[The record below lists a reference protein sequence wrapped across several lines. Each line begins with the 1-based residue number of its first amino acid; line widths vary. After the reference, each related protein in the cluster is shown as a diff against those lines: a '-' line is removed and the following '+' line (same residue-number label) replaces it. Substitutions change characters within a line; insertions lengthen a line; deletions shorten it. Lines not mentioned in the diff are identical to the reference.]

1 MLLMPGRFRSSCMGD
16 TCRSVGKSIRLVDSV
31 ERCKDSLGKWGVYG
45 PLLLPP
51 QLGLATGPLAYFRVH
66 QVSFRYHL
74 RGCGL
79 TFEEFHHQLYP
90 QYQEQPIH
98 WPAFTLAQYRALR
111 GTHHQSAH
119 SHHDALYC
127 PSESASMREG

>member
-16 TCRSVGKSIRLVDSV
+16 TCRSGGKSIRLVDSV
-31 ERCKDSLGKWGVYG
+31 ERRKDSVGEWGVYG

-66 QVSFRYHL
+66 QVSSQYSL

-79 TFEEFHHQLYP
+79 TF
-90 QYQEQPIH
+90 
-98 WPAFTLAQYRALR
+98 
-111 GTHHQSAH
+111 
-119 SHHDALYC
+119 
-127 PSESASMREG
+127 